1 MGLAGRGARGRGVA
15 VDAGRGLVRSA
26 SIRASRSRRRVVRRD
41 RRVWNITPKGVGMRA
56 GRPCTG
62 TLAAAMVFFRLSM
75 KPAKRVKRVS
85 AAFMGLLE
93 HERRG
98 VGKC

>member
-1 MGLAGRGARGRGVA
+1 
-15 VDAGRGLVRSA
+15 
-26 SIRASRSRRRVVRRD
+26 
-41 RRVWNITPKGVGMRA
+41 
-56 GRPCTG
+56 
-62 TLAAAMVFFRLSM
+62 M